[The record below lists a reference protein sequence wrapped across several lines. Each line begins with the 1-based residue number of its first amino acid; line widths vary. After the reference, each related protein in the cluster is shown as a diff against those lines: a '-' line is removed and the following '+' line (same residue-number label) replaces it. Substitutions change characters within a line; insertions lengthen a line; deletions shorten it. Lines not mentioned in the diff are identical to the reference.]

1 MEFLYKPW
9 PWYITGPL
17 IGLMVPALLIFGN
30 KHFGISSTMRHICA
44 ACLPTKNPFF
54 NYDWK
59 KESWNLILA
68 LGIVLGGFVAN
79 NFMSKNNV
87 PLELSNE
94 GTEMFGE
101 WGILDFNF
109 SSKEEPKG
117 KYLSDII
124 TNTSILSA
132 DGTSENSKNS
142 ERIIMPT
149 EIFSFSSFSSPIGW
163 IFMVL
168 GGFLVGFGTRWA
180 NGCTSGHAIMGLSLL
195 NPGSLVAVIGFF
207 IGGLAVS
214 WFVIPNLL

>member
-1 MEFLYKPW
+1 MNFLLQPW
-9 PWYITGPL
+9 PWYVTGPL

-59 KESWNLILA
+59 KEIWSIFLA
-68 LGIVLGGFVAN
+68 VGMIGGGFVAGN
-79 NFMSKNNV
+79 YWIEKNN
-87 PLELSNE
+87 PIELSQNS
-94 GTEMFGE
+94 TEMFDKWNLNFGYTLHDPKIP
-101 WGILDFNF
+101 GDDFIVEKDF
-109 SSKEEPKG
+109 K
-117 KYLSDII
+117 
-124 TNTSILSA
+124 
-132 DGTSENSKNS
+132 
-142 ERIIMPT
+142 IMPT
-149 EIFSFSSFSSPIGW
+149 EIFSFDSFSSSIGW
-163 IFMVL
+163 IFIVL

-214 WFVIPNLL
+214 WLVIPNLL

>member
-1 MEFLYKPW
+1 MNFLLQPW

-30 KHFGISSTMRHICA
+30 KQFGISSTMRHICA

-59 KESWNLILA
+59 KEIWSIFLA
-68 LGIVLGGFVAN
+68 IGMIGGGFVAGN
-79 NFMSKNNV
+79 YLIIGYQEMEISDETFQMFNRMYL
-87 PLELSNE
+87 LEDVQE
-94 GTEMFGE
+94 GCVISTIAPRLNKPM
-101 WGILDFNF
+101 
-109 SSKEEPKG
+109 P
-117 KYLSDII
+117 
-124 TNTSILSA
+124 
-132 DGTSENSKNS
+132 EN
-142 ERIIMPT
+142 
-149 EIFSFSSFSSPIGW
+149 IFSFNSFSSPIGW

-214 WFVIPNLL
+214 WFVIPYII

>member
-30 KHFGISSTMRHICA
+30 KHFGISNSFRHICA
-44 ACLPTKNPFF
+44 ACIPSKNPFF

-59 KESWNLILA
+59 KEIWMIVLA
-68 LGIVLGGFVAN
+68 LGMIGGGFVAN
-79 NFMSKNNV
+79 NFMSEKKS
-87 PLELSNE
+87 PIELSKNAKIMFDDWNLYYGMEKYEILIAPPE
-94 GTEMFGE
+94 GIGNYIRPE
-101 WGILDFNF
+101 
-109 SSKEEPKG
+109 
-117 KYLSDII
+117 
-124 TNTSILSA
+124 
-132 DGTSENSKNS
+132 

-149 EIFSFSSFSSPIGW
+149 EIFSFDSLSSPIGW
-163 IFMVL
+163 IFMVI

-214 WFVIPNLL
+214 WFVIPNLLS